1 MNIDALYVLN
11 DNSVTIAHKIDN
23 PRNDEVIAEKI
34 AMAAANLAGKIDRAG
49 GVTQV
54 FFMSETNSGWKL
66 TPWPVLGIQKQQE
79 SFDLLYRITGIQT
92 QFGFINE
99 EEMVILSI
107 LG

>member
-1 MNIDALYVLN
+1 MNLNALYILN
-11 DNSVTIAHKIDN
+11 DNSVAITYKIDN
-23 PRNDEVIAEKI
+23 PRDDEVIAEKI
-34 AMAAANLAGKIDRAG
+34 EQAEVNLCNKIDRAG

-54 FFMSETNSGWKL
+54 FFMNEIKSGWKL

-92 QFGFINE
+92 DFGVING